1 MRSLPGHL
9 GNCSPDARLHRT
21 TLPRVLSGRTTAT
34 FSSSVSVPSSP
45 FSGPLLAI
53 DFFYSVV
60 TAGALETAL
69 SRGCAALRSTSGGGS
84 LPGLNLNDRSP
95 RRRGPAARLTVYS
108 CRRRPS
114 APTPRPDSRSSLLR
128 AETGEEILRSRFFT
142 TNTNLETIGIL
153 PWRFI
158 LER

>member
-1 MRSLPGHL
+1 M
-9 GNCSPDARLHRT
+9 
-21 TLPRVLSGRTTAT
+21 LSGRTTAT

-84 LPGLNLNDRSP
+84 LPGGWSEPTGARAGRGGLSAALGDQLAGGRRS
-95 RRRGPAARLTVYS
+95 GPGSAAAPPPS
-108 CRRRPS
+108 RRRP
-114 APTPRPDSRSSLLR
+114 AAVAMSR
-128 AETGEEILRSRFFT
+128 G
-142 TNTNLETIGIL
+142 
-153 PWRFI
+153 W
-158 LER
+158 